1 LGEGPAEVAVGSRDA
16 VIESEEVILSPMQ
29 ESDLDEVLALERTSF
44 TEPWTKKMF
53 LGELRGNA
61 FATNLVARAGE
72 GGCGEGIAAG
82 ALLGYIMFWVVFEE
96 LHLMNLAV
104 SPDVRRRGIG
114 TKLVNHALSVGADR
128 GVRTAL
134 LEVRASNQAALIMYE
149 GLGFIR
155 RGVRKGYYDHPRED
169 AVIMTFLMKKGEA
182 TMLNEDPAILELVR
196 KEYHE
201 FKALE
206 ETHQRLE
213 DQLSALAQLH
223 FLTPEEE
230 QQKKRIQ
237 FDKLANKDKMAA
249 IVRRFKRNRSMAAG
263 PSS

>member
-1 LGEGPAEVAVGSRDA
+1 MSASGS
-16 VIESEEVILSPMQ
+16 IILSPMQ
-29 ESDLDEVLALERTSF
+29 ERDLDEVLALEKASF
-44 TEPWTKKMF
+44 SEPWTKKMF

-61 FATNLVARAGE
+61 FATNLVARAGAA
-72 GGCGEGIAAG
+72 GYGADVAAG
-82 ALLGYIMFWVVFEE
+82 ALLGYVMFWVVFEE

-104 SPDVRRRGIG
+104 NPDVRCRGIG
-114 TKLVNHALSVGADR
+114 TKLVRHALSVGADR
-128 GVRTAL
+128 GAKTAL

-155 RGVRKGYYDHPRED
+155 RGVRKGYYDRPRED
-169 AVIMTFLMKKGEA
+169 AVVMAFFMEKGGA

-196 KEYHE
+196 KEHPE

-249 IVRRFKRNRSMAAG
+249 IVRRFKHNRSLAAG

>member
-1 LGEGPAEVAVGSRDA
+1 V
-16 VIESEEVILSPMQ
+16 SEFGQVVLAPMH
-29 ESDLDEVLALERTSF
+29 ERDLDEVLALERVSF
-44 TEPWTKKMF
+44 TEPWTRKMF

-61 FATNLVARAGE
+61 FAINLVVRAGE
-72 GGCGEGIAAG
+72 AGYGEDVAAD

-104 SPDVRRRGIG
+104 RPDVRRRGIG
-114 TKLVNHALSVGADR
+114 TKLVRHALSVGADR
-128 GVRTAL
+128 GARTTL
-134 LEVRASNQAALIMYE
+134 LEVRASNQAAIIMYE
-149 GLGFIR
+149 GFGFIR

-169 AVIMTFLMKKGEA
+169 AVIMTYLMQKGGA

-196 KEYHE
+196 KEHAE

-213 DQLSALAQLH
+213 DQLSALAKLH

-237 FDKLANKDKMAA
+237 FDKLANKDKMAT
-249 IVRRFKRNRSMAAG
+249 IVRRFKQNRSMAAG

>member
-1 LGEGPAEVAVGSRDA
+1 MSASGS
-16 VIESEEVILSPMQ
+16 IILSPMQ
-29 ESDLDEVLALERTSF
+29 ERDLDEVLALEQASF
-44 TEPWTKKMF
+44 SEPWTKKMF

-61 FATNLVARAGE
+61 FATNLVARAGAA
-72 GGCGEGIAAG
+72 GYGADVAAG

-104 SPDVRRRGIG
+104 RPDVRRRGIG
-114 TKLVNHALSVGADR
+114 TKLARHALSVGADR
-128 GVRTAL
+128 GAKTAL

-155 RGVRKGYYDHPRED
+155 KSVRKGYYVHPRED
-169 AVIMTFLMKKGEA
+169 AVIMTFLMEKGGA
-182 TMLNEDPAILELVR
+182 TMLNEDPEILEMVR
-196 KEYHE
+196 KEHPE

-249 IVRRFKRNRSMAAG
+249 IVRRFKQKNRSLAAG

>member
-1 LGEGPAEVAVGSRDA
+1 M
-16 VIESEEVILSPMQ
+16 IESGRVILSPMQ
-29 ESDLDEVLALERTSF
+29 ERDLEEVLALEQVSF
-44 TEPWTKKMF
+44 TEPWTRKMF
-53 LGELRGNA
+53 LGELRDNA
-61 FATNLVARAGE
+61 FAINLVARAGAAVS
-72 GGCGEGIAAG
+72 GEGLAAG

-104 SPDVRRRGIG
+104 RSDVRRRGIG
-114 TKLVNHALSVGADR
+114 TRLVRHALSVGTDR
-128 GVRTAL
+128 GTRTAL
-134 LEVRASNQAALIMYE
+134 LEVRASNQAAIAMYE

-155 RGVRKGYYDHPRED
+155 KSVRKGYYNRPRED
-169 AVIMTFLMKKGEA
+169 AVIMTFFMEKGGA

-196 KEYHE
+196 KEHPE

-206 ETHQRLE
+206 EAHQRLE

-237 FDKLANKDKMAA
+237 FDKLANKDKMAT
-249 IVRRFKRNRSMAAG
+249 IVRRFKHNRSLAAG

>member
-1 LGEGPAEVAVGSRDA
+1 
-16 VIESEEVILSPMQ
+16 
-29 ESDLDEVLALERTSF
+29 
-44 TEPWTKKMF
+44 
-53 LGELRGNA
+53 
-61 FATNLVARAGE
+61 
-72 GGCGEGIAAG
+72 
-82 ALLGYIMFWVVFEE
+82 
-96 LHLMNLAV
+96 
-104 SPDVRRRGIG
+104 
-114 TKLVNHALSVGADR
+114 
-128 GVRTAL
+128 
-134 LEVRASNQAALIMYE
+134 
-149 GLGFIR
+149 
-155 RGVRKGYYDHPRED
+155 
-169 AVIMTFLMKKGEA
+169 
-182 TMLNEDPAILELVR
+182 LELVR

>member
-1 LGEGPAEVAVGSRDA
+1 
-16 VIESEEVILSPMQ
+16 MQ
-29 ESDLDEVLALERTSF
+29 ENDLDEVLALERVSF
-44 TEPWTKKMF
+44 SEPWTRKMF

-72 GGCGEGIAAG
+72 AGYGDGVAAG

-104 SPDVRRRGIG
+104 RPDARRSGIG
-114 TKLVNHALSVGADR
+114 TKLVRHALSVGVNR
-128 GVRTAL
+128 GARTAL

-169 AVIMTFLMKKGEA
+169 AVIMTFLMKKGGA

-196 KEYHE
+196 KEHPE

-206 ETHQRLE
+206 ETHQQLE
-213 DQLSALAQLH
+213 GQLSALAQLH

-249 IVRRFKRNRSMAAG
+249 IVRRFKRSRSLAAG

>member
-1 LGEGPAEVAVGSRDA
+1 MSASG
-16 VIESEEVILSPMQ
+16 EVILSPMQ
-29 ESDLDEVLALERTSF
+29 EGDLDEVLALEQASF
-44 TEPWTKKMF
+44 SEPWTKKMF

-61 FATNLVARAGE
+61 FATNLVARAGAA
-72 GGCGEGIAAG
+72 GYGADVAAG
-82 ALLGYIMFWVVFEE
+82 ALLGYVMFWVVFEE

-104 SPDVRRRGIG
+104 RPDVRRRGIG
-114 TKLVNHALSVGADR
+114 TKLVRHALSVGADR
-128 GVRTAL
+128 GARTAL

-155 RGVRKGYYDHPRED
+155 RGVRKGYYDRPRED
-169 AVIMTFLMKKGEA
+169 AVVMAFFMEKGGA

-196 KEYHE
+196 KEHPE

-249 IVRRFKRNRSMAAG
+249 IVRRFKHNRSLAAG